1 MPLKKALSAEEA
13 DEIKK
18 SLDFLSEEVSAV
30 RLQQK
35 SIMDHVKEV
44 KALRTENAEKDKQI
58 AHLERRVTD
67 LEQYTR
73 MNDVI
78 ITGLHVKHGSY
89 TRVVSVENGGNPPT
103 WMSAPRSN
111 KWLPSCR
118 RRGLC

>member
-1 MPLKKALSAEEA
+1 MLPKKALSAEEA
-13 DEIKK
+13 DKIKK
-18 SLDFLSEEVSAV
+18 FLDFLSEEVSAV

-35 SIMDHVKEV
+35 SIMDLVMEV
-44 KALRTENAEKDKQI
+44 KALRTENAEDKQI

-78 ITGLHVKHGSY
+78 ITGLHVKPGSY
-89 TRVVSVENGGNPPT
+89 ARAVSVENGGNPPT
-103 WMSAPRSN
+103 WTSALQSN

-118 RRGLC
+118 IKGSC